1 MSWLGVVAGRD
12 CCGEGLSRVGLSWGG
27 GCLTWDG
34 NFIGRVCLREGL
46 SRVGVCLKWGCSG
59 EGLSVCPKL
68 RNPFL
73 HTLSWPLLIRNVCCL
88 VRAETRLTEGRK

>member
-1 MSWLGVVAGRD
+1 MIGRVCVREGLFRVGFSWVGFVGRRGLFD
-12 CCGEGLSRVGLSWGG
+12 VGWEFHRKGLSRVGLFLEW
-27 GCLTWDG
+27 
-34 NFIGRVCLREGL
+34 VCI
-46 SRVGVCLKWGCSG
+46 G